1 MNKQEQLKKLISKLP
16 SDLVNRLLDIDS
28 HVLSKMISVKH
39 DELNTFVNL
48 PENVRNK
55 LMAFGDTL
63 NNDEQGFDSF
73 EFDSVN
79 KGHEL
84 FEEINKE
91 KIKKISKLSEEE
103 FLINTKKK

>member
-28 HVLSKMISVKH
+28 HVLSKVILVKH

-55 LMAFGDTL
+55 LIAFGNTL

-73 EFDSVN
+73 EFDSVK

-91 KIKKISKLSEEE
+91 KINKISKLSEEE
-103 FLINTKKK
+103 FLNNTKKK